1 MSHMT
6 WLDPKTSLLNKIKIN
21 KTKWSK
27 LFMSLQQQQT
37 KNVNFHLCCQ
47 DLKCY
52 NQHQSYFRIFRFL
65 VLEPHFT
72 YCVPSMISW
81 LSCFLNNYFDL
92 QAIFTHFFLDLK
104 VLMFENNLKQKLIDS
119 YRSWDLTNRNMHR
132 TVDRNREIFHLILP
146 R

>member
-1 MSHMT
+1 
-6 WLDPKTSLLNKIKIN
+6 
-21 KTKWSK
+21 
-27 LFMSLQQQQT
+27 MSLQQQQN

-92 QAIFTHFFLDLK
+92 QAIF
-104 VLMFENNLKQKLIDS
+104 LIFSGSKSTD
-119 YRSWDLTNRNMHR
+119 
-132 TVDRNREIFHLILP
+132 V
-146 R
+146 